1 MTMECPSSAP
11 WSSAGSSIIMLS
23 VSSSPK
29 VSREITVVKTQQSSQ
44 SNAGGQTFNVRQ
56 VFVTCDSVQLHAGVG
71 VRQNLRLVKSL
82 EDGS

>member
-29 VSREITVVKTQQSSQ
+29 VSREITVKTQQSSQ
-44 SNAGGQTFNVRQ
+44 SKAGGQTFNVRQ

-71 VRQNLRLVKSL
+71 VRQNLGLVKSL

>member
-29 VSREITVVKTQQSSQ
+29 VSREITVKTQQSSQ

-71 VRQNLRLVKSL
+71 VRQNLGLVKSL